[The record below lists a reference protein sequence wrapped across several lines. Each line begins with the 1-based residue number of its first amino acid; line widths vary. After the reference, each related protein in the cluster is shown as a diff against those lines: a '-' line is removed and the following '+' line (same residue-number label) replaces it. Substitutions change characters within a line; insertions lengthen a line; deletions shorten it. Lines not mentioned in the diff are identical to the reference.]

1 MLVQLSVSNFAIIK
15 RLDLALRSGLN
26 ILSGETGAGKSI
38 VINAIN
44 LVLGGRASSDLIRTG
59 SQEARVEALF
69 SFPEKTGLSAV
80 LEELGIPFDGE
91 LLIQRT
97 IFKEGRN
104 RIHING
110 VMATL
115 QMLSGLGAGLISIS
129 GQHEHQSLLRPE
141 RHLSLLDEFA
151 GLSQER
157 EALAGSV
164 KLVQSLREDIRVL
177 AKEIEEAEVRRELE
191 QFQIQEIERACLRPG
206 EDGDLES
213 ERRRLQHAGQLLE
226 ISSEGYEALYEGEG
240 SALSLVSQWARRMEK
255 AAEVDPRL
263 GPIRTAL
270 ADIGARIEDAG
281 LSLRDFRNDI
291 DLDPLRLEQ
300 VEERLELLKGLKR
313 KYGGTVEE
321 VLALKD
327 GLASRMEASADQKA
341 RLQELEAGLAEAAG
355 ALLAMAAALSRK
367 RKQAAGAMEK
377 AVEMELEQLHMA
389 ETRFQVRLQTP
400 DLDGAAPVAERI
412 ALIRPDGMDRTEFMI
427 SPNVGEA
434 LRPLSKIAS
443 GGELSRVMLALK
455 TILSRTA
462 SVETVIFDEVD
473 AGIGGATAEV
483 VGEKLLRLG
492 GHQQVICITH
502 LPQIASQGSAH
513 FLVRKEVEDGRT
525 QTAVLEL
532 GPEERVEE
540 IARLLGGR
548 EITLRALAHAR
559 EMLARSPA

>member
-1 MLVQLSVSNFAIIK
+1 
-15 RLDLALRSGLN
+15 
-26 ILSGETGAGKSI
+26 
-38 VINAIN
+38 
-44 LVLGGRASSDLIRTG
+44 
-59 SQEARVEALF
+59 
-69 SFPEKTGLSAV
+69 
-80 LEELGIPFDGE
+80 
-91 LLIQRT
+91 
-97 IFKEGRN
+97 
-104 RIHING
+104 
-110 VMATL
+110 
-115 QMLSGLGAGLISIS
+115 
-129 GQHEHQSLLRPE
+129 
-141 RHLSLLDEFA
+141 
-151 GLSQER
+151 
-157 EALAGSV
+157 
-164 KLVQSLREDIRVL
+164 
-177 AKEIEEAEVRRELE
+177 
-191 QFQIQEIERACLRPG
+191 
-206 EDGDLES
+206 
-213 ERRRLQHAGQLLE
+213 
-226 ISSEGYEALYEGEG
+226 
-240 SALSLVSQWARRMEK
+240 
-255 AAEVDPRL
+255 
-263 GPIRTAL
+263 L

-327 GLASRMEASADQKA
+327 RLASRMEANADQKA
-341 RLQELEAGLAEAAG
+341 RLQELEVGLAEAARD
-355 ALLAMAAALSRK
+355 LLAMAAALSRK
-367 RKQAAGAMEK
+367 RKQAARALEK
-377 AVEMELEQLHMA
+377 AVEKELEQLHMA

-400 DLDGAAPVAERI
+400 DLDGAAPVVEKI
-412 ALIRPDGMDRTEFMI
+412 ALIRPDGMDRAEFMI

-483 VGEKLLRLG
+483 VGEKLVRLG
-492 GHQQVICITH
+492 RHQQVICITH

-548 EITLRALAHAR
+548 EITPRALAHAR
-559 EMLARSPA
+559 EMLAHTLT